1 MRKVNRYFR
10 NLKVRHKLVLVFLL
24 TSLASLGINIFVYI
38 NLNTALNKMAAV
50 YSSNVS
56 LNRISESLE
65 RIHMNLNGFLE
76 TKGTDELEAYYKYQQ
91 EINSQLHDLYNNAT
105 DNTSKLTERNI
116 RKMTENYLSVADAAV
131 TAKRG
136 RKIMEYTRR
145 YEECQQLYDYL
156 NVYIYSLNNEQ
167 FKNNSENYK
176 LLMSSMQLSEMLC
189 LSIFA
194 IVSVLNVLLII
205 VMTGRITM
213 PLTTL
218 SEKANEISDKS
229 PEKVEPLEV
238 RYNDEIGTVTKAFNQ
253 MLMSIK
259 EYIRRIRAQMVTE
272 SAMKEKSL
280 LMENHLKDAQL
291 KYLQAQINP
300 HFLFNTLNAG
310 AQLAM
315 MEGADRTNEYIRHMA
330 DFFRYNV
337 KKDNEV
343 VTISEEIGLVD
354 SYIYILNVRFSGDI
368 RFRKV
373 IDETLLNVK
382 VPSMIIQPLVENSI
396 KYGMPVPENND
407 ERGEVVLSL
416 YKKEDKACIEVS
428 DKGPGIPAE
437 TVEKI
442 LAREKI
448 VGTDY
453 DETKGIGLNN
463 VISRL
468 DLFYDSAEC
477 VDIISNEGE
486 GTRII
491 IKIPM
496 EKDTCTE

>member
-1 MRKVNRYFR
+1 MKKVNSYFR
-10 NLKVRHKLVLVFLL
+10 NLKLRHKLVLVFLL
-24 TSLASLGINIFVYI
+24 TSLASLGINIIVYV
-38 NLNTALNKMAAV
+38 NLNTALNKMDAV
-50 YSSNVS
+50 YSSNIS
-56 LNRISESLE
+56 LNSISDNIEKIHSSLT
-65 RIHMNLNGFLE
+65 GFLE
-76 TKGTDELEAYYKYQQ
+76 TKGTDELETYYKYTQ
-91 EINSQLHDLYNNAT
+91 ELTIQLDGLNNMAT

-116 RKMTENYLSVADAAV
+116 RKMTENYLSVTDAAV
-131 TAKRG
+131 AAKRG
-136 RKIMEYTRR
+136 RNIMEYTRR
-145 YEECQQLYDYL
+145 YEESQQLYDYL

-176 LLMSSMQLSEMLC
+176 TLMRSIQYSEVLC

-194 IVSVLNVLLII
+194 IVSVMNVLLII
-205 VMTGRITM
+205 IMTGRITM

-218 SEKANEISDKS
+218 SEKANEISEKS
-229 PEKVEPLEV
+229 PEKVEPLDV

-253 MLMSIK
+253 MLASIK

-315 MEGADRTNEYIRHMA
+315 MEGADRTNEYIRNMA

-343 VTISEEIGLVD
+343 VTVSEEIGLVD
-354 SYIYILNVRFSGDI
+354 SYIYILNVRFSGEI

-373 IDETLLNVK
+373 IDETLLNVR

-396 KYGMPVPENND
+396 KYGTPDPEIG
-407 ERGEVVLSL
+407 EARGEVVLSL
-416 YKKEDKACIEVS
+416 YKKEDMACIEVS
-428 DKGPGIPAE
+428 DNGPGMPEE
-437 TVEKI
+437 TVQKI
-442 LAREKI
+442 LAREN
-448 VGTDY
+448 VAGDH

-468 DLFYDSAEC
+468 DLFYDGREGI
-477 VDIISNEGE
+477 DIISAEGE

-491 IKIPM
+491 IKIPV
-496 EKDTCTE
+496 E

>member
-1 MRKVNRYFR
+1 MKKVNSYFR
-10 NLKVRHKLVLVFLL
+10 NLKLRHKLVLVFLL
-24 TSLASLGINIFVYI
+24 TSLASLGINIIVYV
-38 NLNTALNKMAAV
+38 NLNTALNKMDAV
-50 YSSNVS
+50 YSSNIS
-56 LNRISESLE
+56 LNSISDNIEKIHSSLT
-65 RIHMNLNGFLE
+65 GFLE
-76 TKGTDELEAYYKYQQ
+76 TKGTDELEAYYKYTQ
-91 EINSQLHDLYNNAT
+91 ELTIQLDGLNNMAT

-116 RKMTENYLSVADAAV
+116 RKMTENYLSVTDAAV
-131 TAKRG
+131 AAKRG
-136 RKIMEYTRR
+136 RNIMEYTRR
-145 YEECQQLYDYL
+145 YEESQQLYDYL

-176 LLMSSMQLSEMLC
+176 TLMRSIQYSEVLC

-194 IVSVLNVLLII
+194 IVSVMNVLLII
-205 VMTGRITM
+205 IMTGRITM

-218 SEKANEISDKS
+218 SEKANEISEKS
-229 PEKVEPLEV
+229 PEKVEPLDV

-253 MLMSIK
+253 MLASIK

-315 MEGADRTNEYIRHMA
+315 MEGADRTNEYIRNMA

-343 VTISEEIGLVD
+343 VTVSEEIGLVD
-354 SYIYILNVRFSGDI
+354 SYIYILNVRFSGEI

-373 IDETLLNVK
+373 IDETLLNVR

-396 KYGMPVPENND
+396 KYGTPDPEIG
-407 ERGEVVLSL
+407 EARGEVVLSL
-416 YKKEDKACIEVS
+416 YKKEDMACIEVS
-428 DKGPGIPAE
+428 DNGPGMPEE
-437 TVEKI
+437 TVQKI
-442 LAREKI
+442 LAREN
-448 VGTDY
+448 VAGDH

-468 DLFYDSAEC
+468 DLFYDGREGI
-477 VDIISNEGE
+477 DIISAEGE

-491 IKIPM
+491 IKIPV
-496 EKDTCTE
+496 E

>member
-1 MRKVNRYFR
+1 MRKVNHYFK
-10 NLKVRHKLVLVFLL
+10 NLKLRHKLVLVFLL
-24 TSLASLGINIFVYI
+24 TSLASLGINIFVYA
-38 NLNTALNKMAAV
+38 NLNVALGKMDAV
-50 YSSNVS
+50 YSSNIS
-56 LNRISESLE
+56 LNNISDSLE
-65 RIHMNLNGFLE
+65 KIHMSLTGFLE
-76 TKGTDELEAYYKYQQ
+76 TKGTDELEAYYKYSQ
-91 EINSQLHDLYNNAT
+91 EITRQLYDLNNTAT

-116 RKMTENYLSVADAAV
+116 RKMTDSYLSVAEAAV
-131 TAKRG
+131 AAKRG

-145 YEECQQLYDYL
+145 YEECQELYNYL

-176 LLMSSMQLSEMLC
+176 ELMHSMQLSEVLC

-194 IVSVLNVLLII
+194 IVSVLNILLII
-205 VMTGRITM
+205 IMTGRITM
-213 PLTTL
+213 PLTKL

-315 MEGADRTNEYIRHMA
+315 MEGADRTNEYIRNMA

-343 VTISEEIGLVD
+343 VTVSEEIGLVD

-373 IDETLLNVK
+373 IDETLLNVR

-396 KYGMPVPENND
+396 KYGAPDPENGG

-416 YKKEDKACIEVS
+416 YKKDDMACIEVS
-428 DKGPGIPAE
+428 DNGPGMPRE
-437 TVEKI
+437 MVEKI
-442 LAREKI
+442 LARES
-448 VGTDY
+448 VGTDQ

-468 DLFYDSAEC
+468 DLFYDGREGI
-477 VDIISNEGE
+477 DIISTEGE

-496 EKDTCTE
+496 E

>member
-1 MRKVNRYFR
+1 MRKVNHYFR
-10 NLKVRHKLVLVFLL
+10 NLKLRHKLVLVFLL
-24 TSLASLGINIFVYI
+24 TSLASLGINIFVYV
-38 NLNTALNKMAAV
+38 NLNTALVKMDAV
-50 YSSNVS
+50 YSSNIS
-56 LNRISESLE
+56 LNNISESLE
-65 RIHMNLNGFLE
+65 KIHMSLTGFLE
-76 TKGTDELEAYYKYQQ
+76 TKGTDELEAYYKYSQ
-91 EINSQLHDLYNNAT
+91 EISSQLYELNNTAT

-116 RKMTENYLSVADAAV
+116 RKMTDSYLSVAESAV
-131 TAKRG
+131 AAKRG
-136 RKIMEYTRR
+136 RKIMEYTRK
-145 YEECQQLYDYL
+145 YEECQELYNYL

-176 LLMSSMQLSEMLC
+176 ELMHSMQLSEVLC

-194 IVSVLNVLLII
+194 IVSVLNILLII
-205 VMTGRITM
+205 IMTGRITM

-218 SEKANEISDKS
+218 SEKANEISEKS
-229 PEKVEPLEV
+229 PEKVDPLDV

-315 MEGADRTNEYIRHMA
+315 MEGADRTNEYIRNMA

-343 VTISEEIGLVD
+343 VTVSEEIGLVD

-373 IDETLLNVK
+373 IDETLLDVR
-382 VPSMIIQPLVENSI
+382 VPSMIIQPLVENSV
-396 KYGMPVPENND
+396 KYGAPDPEKGG

-416 YKKEDKACIEVS
+416 YKKEDMACIEVS
-428 DKGPGIPAE
+428 DNGPGMPKE
-437 TVEKI
+437 TVERI
-442 LAREKI
+442 LAREN
-448 VGTDY
+448 VGTEP
-453 DETKGIGLNN
+453 DETNGIGLNN

-468 DLFYDSAEC
+468 DLFYDSREC

-491 IKIPM
+491 IRIPM
-496 EKDTCTE
+496 E

>member
-1 MRKVNRYFR
+1 MRKVNHYFR
-10 NLKVRHKLVLVFLL
+10 NLKLRHKLVLVFFL
-24 TSLASLGINIFVYI
+24 TSLASLGINIFVYV
-38 NLNTALNKMAAV
+38 NLNIALNKMDAV
-50 YSSNVS
+50 YSSNISLNNISDSLDRIQVS
-56 LNRISESLE
+56 LT
-65 RIHMNLNGFLE
+65 GFLE
-76 TKGTDELEAYYKYQQ
+76 TKGTDELEAYYRY
-91 EINSQLHDLYNNAT
+91 SQDITRQLYDLNNTAT

-145 YEECQQLYDYL
+145 YEECQQLYNYL

-167 FKNNSENYK
+167 FKNNSENYRQ
-176 LLMSSMQLSEMLC
+176 LMRSMQMSEVLC

-194 IVSVLNVLLII
+194 IVSVMNVLLII
-205 VMTGRITM
+205 IMTGRITM

-218 SEKANEISDKS
+218 SEKANEISEKS
-229 PEKVEPLEV
+229 PEKVEPLDV

-343 VTISEEIGLVD
+343 VTIAEEIGLVD

-368 RFRKV
+368 SFRKV

-396 KYGMPVPENND
+396 KYGTHETD
-407 ERGEVVLSL
+407 DGSERGEVVLSL
-416 YKKEDKACIEVS
+416 YKKEDMACIEVS
-428 DKGPGIPAE
+428 DNGPGMSNE
-437 TVEKI
+437 TIERI
-442 LAREKI
+442 LAREKSA
-448 VGTDY
+448 GNEY

-468 DLFYDSAEC
+468 DLFYDSREG
-477 VDIISNEGE
+477 VDIICNEGE

-496 EKDTCTE
+496 E

>member
-1 MRKVNRYFR
+1 MRKVNHYFR
-10 NLKVRHKLVLVFLL
+10 NLKLRHKLVLVFLL
-24 TSLASLGINIFVYI
+24 TSLASLGINIFVYV
-38 NLNTALNKMAAV
+38 NLNVALGKMDAV
-50 YSSNVS
+50 YSSNMS
-56 LNRISESLE
+56 LNSIAESLDK
-65 RIHMNLNGFLE
+65 IHMSLTGFLE
-76 TKGTDELEAYYKYQQ
+76 TKGTDELEAYYKYSQ
-91 EINSQLHDLYNNAT
+91 EITRQLYDLNNTAT

-116 RKMTENYLSVADAAV
+116 RKMTDSYLSVAESAV
-131 TAKRG
+131 AAKRG

-145 YEECQQLYDYL
+145 YEECQELYNYL

-176 LLMSSMQLSEMLC
+176 ELMRSMQLSEVLC

-194 IVSVLNVLLII
+194 IVSVLNILLII
-205 VMTGRITM
+205 IMTGRITM

-218 SEKANEISDKS
+218 SEKANEISEKS
-229 PEKVEPLEV
+229 PEKVDPLDV

-315 MEGADRTNEYIRHMA
+315 MEGADRTNEYIRNMA

-343 VTISEEIGLVD
+343 VTVSEEIGLVD

-373 IDETLLNVK
+373 IDETLLDVR

-396 KYGMPVPENND
+396 KYGVPDPENGG

-416 YKKEDKACIEVS
+416 YKKEDMACIEVS
-428 DKGPGIPAE
+428 DKGPGMPSE
-437 TVEKI
+437 MVEKI
-442 LAREKI
+442 LARES
-448 VGTDY
+448 VGTDQ

-468 DLFYDSAEC
+468 DLFYDGREG
-477 VDIISNEGE
+477 VDIISAEGE

-496 EKDTCTE
+496 E

>member
-1 MRKVNRYFR
+1 MRKVNHYFR
-10 NLKVRHKLVLVFLL
+10 NLKLRHKLVLVFLL
-24 TSLASLGINIFVYI
+24 TSLASLGINIFVYV
-38 NLNTALNKMAAV
+38 NLNIALNKMDAV
-50 YSSNVS
+50 YSSNISLNNISDSLDRIQVS
-56 LNRISESLE
+56 LT
-65 RIHMNLNGFLE
+65 GFLE
-76 TKGTDELEAYYKYQQ
+76 TKGTDELEAYYRY
-91 EINSQLHDLYNNAT
+91 SQDITRQLYDLNNIAT

-145 YEECQQLYDYL
+145 FEECQQLYNYL

-176 LLMSSMQLSEMLC
+176 QLMRSMQMSEVLC

-194 IVSVLNVLLII
+194 IVSVMNVLLII
-205 VMTGRITM
+205 IMTGRITM

-218 SEKANEISDKS
+218 SQKANEISEKS
-229 PEKVEPLEV
+229 PEKVDPLEI

-343 VTISEEIGLVD
+343 VTVSEEIGLVD

-396 KYGMPVPENND
+396 KYGTHETED
-407 ERGEVVLSL
+407 GGERGEVVLSL
-416 YKKEDKACIEVS
+416 YKKEDMACIEVS
-428 DKGPGIPAE
+428 DNGPGMSKE
-437 TVEKI
+437 TIERI
-442 LAREKI
+442 LAREKSA
-448 VGTDY
+448 GTEY

-468 DLFYDSAEC
+468 DLFYDSREGI
-477 VDIISNEGE
+477 DIISNEGE

-496 EKDTCTE
+496 E

>member
-1 MRKVNRYFR
+1 MKKINYYFR
-10 NLKVRHKLVLVFLL
+10 NLKLRHKLVLVFLL
-24 TSLASLGINIFVYI
+24 TSLASLGINIIVYV
-38 NLNTALNKMAAV
+38 NLNTSLNKMDVV
-50 YSSNVS
+50 YSSNIS
-56 LNRISESLE
+56 LNNISDSLE
-65 RIHMNLNGFLE
+65 KIQTSLTGFLE
-76 TKGTDELEAYYKYQQ
+76 TKGTDELETYYKYEQ
-91 EINSQLHDLYNNAT
+91 EIKNQLSGLNSRPT
-105 DNTSKLTERNI
+105 DNTSKLTERTI
-116 RKMTENYLSVADAAV
+116 RMMTDNYLNVANAAV

-136 RKIMEYTRR
+136 RNIMEYTKR
-145 YEECQQLYDYL
+145 YQECQQLYDYL

-176 LLMSSMQLSEMLC
+176 SLMRSIQYSEVLC

-194 IVSVLNVLLII
+194 IVSVMNVLLII
-205 VMTGRITM
+205 FMTGRITM

-218 SEKANEISDKS
+218 SEKANEISEKS
-229 PEKVEPLEV
+229 PENVEPLKV
-238 RYNDEIGTVTKAFNQ
+238 RYNDEIGNVTKAFNQ
-253 MLMSIK
+253 MLSSIK

-315 MEGADRTNEYIRHMA
+315 MEGADRTNEYIRNMA

-343 VTISEEIGLVD
+343 VTIAEEIGLVD

-373 IDETLLNVK
+373 IDETLLSVR

-396 KYGMPVPENND
+396 KYGTPDPEGGED
-407 ERGEVVLSL
+407 EGEVVLSL
-416 YKKEDKACIEVS
+416 YKKDEMACIEVS
-428 DKGPGIPAE
+428 DNGPGMPEE
-437 TVEKI
+437 TVHRI
-442 LAREKI
+442 LAREP
-448 VGTDY
+448 VGTDT

-468 DLFYDSAEC
+468 DLFYDGREGI
-477 VDIISNEGE
+477 DIISNAGE

-496 EKDTCTE
+496 EQ

>member
-1 MRKVNRYFR
+1 MRKINHYFR
-10 NLKVRHKLVLVFLL
+10 NLKLRHKLVLVFLL
-24 TSLASLGINIFVYI
+24 TSLASLGINIFVYV
-38 NLNTALNKMAAV
+38 NLNTALGKMDAV
-50 YSSNVS
+50 YSSNISLNNISDSLEKIHVS
-56 LNRISESLE
+56 LT
-65 RIHMNLNGFLE
+65 GYLE
-76 TKGTDELEAYYKYQQ
+76 TKGTDELEAYYKYSQ
-91 EINSQLHDLYNNAT
+91 EITRQLYDLNNTAT

-116 RKMTENYLSVADAAV
+116 RKMTDSYLGVAEAAV
-131 TAKRG
+131 SAKRG
-136 RKIMEYTRR
+136 RKIVEYTRR
-145 YEECQQLYDYL
+145 YEECQELYNYL

-176 LLMSSMQLSEMLC
+176 ELMRSMQLSEVLC

-205 VMTGRITM
+205 IMTGRITM

-218 SEKANEISDKS
+218 SEKANEISEKS
-229 PEKVEPLEV
+229 PEKVDPLDV
-238 RYNDEIGTVTKAFNQ
+238 RYNDEIGTVTNAFNQ

-315 MEGADRTNEYIRHMA
+315 LEGADRTNEYIRNMA

-343 VTISEEIGLVD
+343 VTVSEEIGLVD

-373 IDETLLNVK
+373 IDETLLDVR

-396 KYGMPVPENND
+396 KYGEPDPENGG

-416 YKKEDKACIEVS
+416 YKKDDMACIEVS
-428 DKGPGIPAE
+428 DNGPGMPKE
-437 TVEKI
+437 TVERI
-442 LAREKI
+442 LARES
-448 VGTDY
+448 VGTDH

-468 DLFYDSAEC
+468 DLFYDSREGI
-477 VDIISNEGE
+477 DIISTEGE

-496 EKDTCTE
+496 EQ

>member
-1 MRKVNRYFR
+1 MRKVNHYFK
-10 NLKVRHKLVLVFLL
+10 NLKLRHKLVLVFLL
-24 TSLASLGINIFVYI
+24 TSLASLGINIFVYA
-38 NLNTALNKMAAV
+38 NLNVALGKMDAV
-50 YSSNVS
+50 YSSNIS
-56 LNRISESLE
+56 LNNISDSLE
-65 RIHMNLNGFLE
+65 KIHMSLTGFLE
-76 TKGTDELEAYYKYQQ
+76 TKGTDELEAYYKYSQ
-91 EINSQLHDLYNNAT
+91 EITRQLYDLNNTAT

-116 RKMTENYLSVADAAV
+116 RKMTDSYLSVAEAAV
-131 TAKRG
+131 AAKRG

-145 YEECQQLYDYL
+145 YEECQELYNYL

-176 LLMSSMQLSEMLC
+176 ELMRSMQLSEVLC

-194 IVSVLNVLLII
+194 IVSVLNILLII
-205 VMTGRITM
+205 IMTGRITM

-315 MEGADRTNEYIRHMA
+315 MEGADRTNEYIRNMA

-343 VTISEEIGLVD
+343 VTVSEEIGLVD

-373 IDETLLNVK
+373 IDETLLNVR

-396 KYGMPVPENND
+396 KYGAPDPENGG

-416 YKKEDKACIEVS
+416 YKKDDMACIEVS
-428 DKGPGIPAE
+428 DNGPGMPRE
-437 TVEKI
+437 MVEKI
-442 LAREKI
+442 LARES
-448 VGTDY
+448 VGTDQ

-468 DLFYDSAEC
+468 DLFYDGGEG
-477 VDIISNEGE
+477 VDIISTEGE

-496 EKDTCTE
+496 E

>member
-1 MRKVNRYFR
+1 MKKLNSYFR
-10 NLKVRHKLVLVFLL
+10 NLKLRHKLVIVFLFATL
-24 TSLASLGINIFVYI
+24 VSLAINVFVYV
-38 NLNTALNKMAAV
+38 NLNTILTKMDAV
-50 YSSNVS
+50 YSSN
-56 LNRISESLE
+56 NI
-65 RIHMNLNGFLE
+65 LNGISDSLDKIQSSLTGYLE
-76 TKGTDELEAYYKYQQ
+76 SKGTDELEAYYRY
-91 EINSQLHDLYNNAT
+91 SQDMTVQLRELNNQPT
-105 DNTSKLTERNI
+105 DNKSKLTERNI
-116 RKMTENYLSVADAAV
+116 RKMTENYLNVADAAV
-131 TAKRG
+131 SAKRG
-136 RKIMEYTRR
+136 RNIMEYTRR
-145 YEECQQLYDYL
+145 YDECQQLYSYL

-167 FKNNSENYK
+167 LKNNSENYNT
-176 LLMSSMQLSEMLC
+176 LMRSIQYSEVLC

-194 IVSVLNVLLII
+194 VVSVMNVLLII
-205 VMTGRITM
+205 IMTGRITM

-218 SEKANEISDKS
+218 SQKAIEISEKS
-229 PEKVEPLEV
+229 PEKVDPLEI
-238 RYNDEIGTVTKAFNQ
+238 RYNDEIGTVTNAFNQ
-253 MLMSIK
+253 MLASIK

-315 MEGADRTNEYIRHMA
+315 LEGADRTNEYIRNMA

-343 VTISEEIGLVD
+343 VKISEEIGLVD

-368 RFRKV
+368 KFRKV
-373 IDETLLNVK
+373 IDETLLDVR

-396 KYGMPVPENND
+396 KYSAHDNEDRGD
-407 ERGEVVLSL
+407 EKEVVLSL
-416 YKKEDKACIEVS
+416 YKKEDMACIEVS
-428 DKGPGIPAE
+428 DNGPGMSSDTIE
-437 TVEKI
+437 RI
-442 LAREKI
+442 LAREKSA
-448 VGTDY
+448 GTEY

-468 DLFYDSAEC
+468 DLFYDSREC

-496 EKDTCTE
+496 E

>member
-1 MRKVNRYFR
+1 MKKINYYFR
-10 NLKVRHKLVLVFLL
+10 NLKLRHKLVLVFLL
-24 TSLASLGINIFVYI
+24 TSIASLGINIFVYV
-38 NLNTALNKMAAV
+38 NLNTTLNKMDAV
-50 YSSNVS
+50 YSSNIS
-56 LNRISESLE
+56 LNNISDSLE
-65 RIHMNLNGFLE
+65 KIQSSLTGYLE
-76 TKGTDELEAYYKYQQ
+76 TKGTDELEAYYKYCQ
-91 EINSQLHDLYNNAT
+91 EMTGQLYVLNNLPT

-116 RKMTENYLSVADAAV
+116 RKMTENYLSVTEAAV
-131 TAKRG
+131 SAKRG
-136 RKIMEYTRR
+136 RNIMEYTRR
-145 YEECQQLYDYL
+145 YEECQQLYDYM

-176 LLMSSMQLSEMLC
+176 TLMRSIQYSEVLC

-194 IVSVLNVLLII
+194 IVSIMNVLII
-205 VMTGRITM
+205 IIMTGRITM

-218 SEKANEISDKS
+218 SEKANEISDRS
-229 PEKVEPLEV
+229 PEKVDPLEI
-238 RYNDEIGTVTKAFNQ
+238 RYNDEIGNVTKAFNQ
-253 MLMSIK
+253 MLSSIK

-315 MEGADRTNEYIRHMA
+315 LEGADRTNEYIRNMA

-343 VTISEEIGLVD
+343 VTIAEEIGLVD
-354 SYIYILNVRFSGDI
+354 SYIYILNVRFSGEF

-373 IDETLLNVK
+373 IDETLLDVR
-382 VPSMIIQPLVENSI
+382 VPSMIIQPLVENSV
-396 KYGMPVPENND
+396 KYGTKETED
-407 ERGEVVLSL
+407 GEGRGEVVLSL
-416 YKKEDKACIEVS
+416 YKKDDMACIEVS
-428 DKGPGIPAE
+428 DDGPGMPKE
-437 TVEKI
+437 TVERI
-442 LAREKI
+442 LAREN
-448 VGTDY
+448 VGTEH

-468 DLFYDSAEC
+468 DLFYDSREGI
-477 VDIISNEGE
+477 DIISGEGE

-496 EKDTCTE
+496 E

>member
-1 MRKVNRYFR
+1 MRKVNHYFK
-10 NLKVRHKLVLVFLL
+10 NLKLRHKLVLVFLL
-24 TSLASLGINIFVYI
+24 TSLASLGINIFVYA
-38 NLNTALNKMAAV
+38 NLNVALGKMDAV
-50 YSSNVS
+50 YSSNIS
-56 LNRISESLE
+56 LNNISDSLE
-65 RIHMNLNGFLE
+65 KIHMSLTGFLE
-76 TKGTDELEAYYKYQQ
+76 TKGTDELEAYYKYSQ
-91 EINSQLHDLYNNAT
+91 EITRQLYDLNNTAT

-116 RKMTENYLSVADAAV
+116 RKMTDSYLSVAEAAV
-131 TAKRG
+131 AAKRG

-145 YEECQQLYDYL
+145 YEECQELYNYL

-176 LLMSSMQLSEMLC
+176 ELMHSMQLSEVLC

-194 IVSVLNVLLII
+194 IVSVLNILLII
-205 VMTGRITM
+205 IMTGRITM
-213 PLTTL
+213 PLTKL

-229 PEKVEPLEV
+229 PEKVELLEV

-315 MEGADRTNEYIRHMA
+315 MEGADRTNEYIRNMA

-343 VTISEEIGLVD
+343 VTVSEEIGLVD

-373 IDETLLNVK
+373 IDETLLNVR

-396 KYGMPVPENND
+396 KYGAPDPENGG

-416 YKKEDKACIEVS
+416 YKKDDMACIEVS
-428 DKGPGIPAE
+428 DNGPGMPRE
-437 TVEKI
+437 MVEKI
-442 LAREKI
+442 LARES
-448 VGTDY
+448 VGTDQ

-468 DLFYDSAEC
+468 DLFYDGREGI
-477 VDIISNEGE
+477 DIISTEGE

-496 EKDTCTE
+496 E

>member
-1 MRKVNRYFR
+1 MRKVNHYFK
-10 NLKVRHKLVLVFLL
+10 NLKLRHKLVLVFLL
-24 TSLASLGINIFVYI
+24 TSLASLGINIFVYA
-38 NLNTALNKMAAV
+38 NLNVALGKMDAV
-50 YSSNVS
+50 YSSNIS
-56 LNRISESLE
+56 LNNISDSLE
-65 RIHMNLNGFLE
+65 KIHMSLTGFLE
-76 TKGTDELEAYYKYQQ
+76 TKGTDELEAYYKYSQ
-91 EINSQLHDLYNNAT
+91 EITRQLYDLNNTAT

-116 RKMTENYLSVADAAV
+116 RKMTDSYLSVAEAAV
-131 TAKRG
+131 AAKRG

-145 YEECQQLYDYL
+145 YEECQELYNYL

-176 LLMSSMQLSEMLC
+176 ELMHSMQLSEVLC

-194 IVSVLNVLLII
+194 IVSVLNILLII
-205 VMTGRITM
+205 IMTGRITM
-213 PLTTL
+213 PLTKL

-315 MEGADRTNEYIRHMA
+315 MEGADRTNEYIRNMA

-343 VTISEEIGLVD
+343 VTVSEEIGLVD

-373 IDETLLNVK
+373 IDETLLNVR

-396 KYGMPVPENND
+396 KYGTPDPENGG

-416 YKKEDKACIEVS
+416 YKKDDMACIEVS
-428 DKGPGIPAE
+428 DNGPGMPRE
-437 TVEKI
+437 MVEKI
-442 LAREKI
+442 LARES
-448 VGTDY
+448 VGTDQ

-468 DLFYDSAEC
+468 DLFYDGREGI
-477 VDIISNEGE
+477 DIISTEGE

-496 EKDTCTE
+496 E

>member
-1 MRKVNRYFR
+1 MRKVNHYFK
-10 NLKVRHKLVLVFLL
+10 NLKLRHKLVLVFLL
-24 TSLASLGINIFVYI
+24 TSLASLGINIFVYA
-38 NLNTALNKMAAV
+38 NLNVALGKMDAV
-50 YSSNVS
+50 YSSNIS
-56 LNRISESLE
+56 LNNISDSLE
-65 RIHMNLNGFLE
+65 KIHMSLTGFLE
-76 TKGTDELEAYYKYQQ
+76 TKGTDELEAYYKYSQ
-91 EINSQLHDLYNNAT
+91 EITRQLYDLNNTAT

-116 RKMTENYLSVADAAV
+116 RKMTDSYLSVAEAAV
-131 TAKRG
+131 AAKRG

-145 YEECQQLYDYL
+145 YEECQELYNYL

-176 LLMSSMQLSEMLC
+176 ELMHSMQLSEVLC

-194 IVSVLNVLLII
+194 IVSVLNILLII
-205 VMTGRITM
+205 IMTGRITM

-229 PEKVEPLEV
+229 PEKVDPLEV

-315 MEGADRTNEYIRHMA
+315 MEGADRTNEYIRNMA

-343 VTISEEIGLVD
+343 VTVSEEIGLVD

-373 IDETLLNVK
+373 IDETLLNVR

-396 KYGMPVPENND
+396 KYGTPDPENGG

-416 YKKEDKACIEVS
+416 YKKDDMACIEVS
-428 DKGPGIPAE
+428 DNGPGMPRE
-437 TVEKI
+437 MVEKI
-442 LAREKI
+442 LARES
-448 VGTDY
+448 VGTDQ

-468 DLFYDSAEC
+468 DLFYDGREGI
-477 VDIISNEGE
+477 DIIRTEGE
-486 GTRII
+486 GKRII

-496 EKDTCTE
+496 E

>member
-1 MRKVNRYFR
+1 MKKLNSYFR
-10 NLKVRHKLVLVFLL
+10 NLKLRHKLVLVFLFATL
-24 TSLASLGINIFVYI
+24 LSLGINVFVYV
-38 NLNTALNKMAAV
+38 NLNSILNKMDAV
-50 YSSNVS
+50 YSSNIS
-56 LNRISESLE
+56 LNNISDCLEKIQTSLT
-65 RIHMNLNGFLE
+65 GYLE
-76 TKGTDELEAYYKYQQ
+76 TKGTDELEAYYKYSQ
-91 EINSQLHDLYNNAT
+91 EMNIQLSNMNNLPT

-131 TAKRG
+131 LAKRG
-136 RKIMEYTRR
+136 RNIMEYTKR
-145 YEECQQLYDYL
+145 YEECRQLYDYL

-167 FKNNSENYK
+167 FKNNSENYQT
-176 LLMSSMQLSEMLC
+176 LMSSIQYSEVLC

-194 IVSVLNVLLII
+194 VVSVMNVLLII
-205 VMTGRITM
+205 IMTGKITM

-218 SEKANEISDKS
+218 AEKANEISDKS
-229 PEKVEPLEV
+229 PEKVEPLDV

-253 MLMSIK
+253 MLASIK

-315 MEGADRTNEYIRHMA
+315 MEGADRTNEYIRNMA

-343 VTISEEIGLVD
+343 VKISEEIGLVD

-368 RFRKV
+368 KFRKV
-373 IDETLLNVK
+373 IDETLLDVR
-382 VPSMIIQPLVENSI
+382 VPSMIIQPLVENSV
-396 KYGMPVPENND
+396 KYSSHDSDEGRDEN
-407 ERGEVVLSL
+407 EIILSL
-416 YKKEDKACIEVS
+416 YKKEDMACIEVS
-428 DKGPGIPAE
+428 DNGPGMPKE

-442 LAREKI
+442 LAREKT
-448 VGTDY
+448 GSDP

-468 DLFYDSAEC
+468 DLFYDGNEG
-477 VDIISNEGE
+477 VDIISGVGE

-496 EKDTCTE
+496 E

>member
-1 MRKVNRYFR
+1 MRKINYYFR
-10 NLKVRHKLVLVFLL
+10 NLKLRHKLVLVFLL
-24 TSLASLGINIFVYI
+24 TSLASLGINILVYM
-38 NLNTALNKMAAV
+38 NLNTVLHKMDIV
-50 YSSNVS
+50 YSSNIS
-56 LNRISESLE
+56 LNSISDNLE
-65 RIHMNLNGFLE
+65 RIQTSLTGYLE
-76 TKGTDELEAYYKYQQ
+76 TKGTNELETYYKYSQ
-91 EINSQLHDLYNNAT
+91 EMTNQLFELNSMPT

-116 RKMTENYLSVADAAV
+116 RMMADNYLKVTEAAV

-136 RKIMEYTRR
+136 RNIMEYTRR
-145 YEECQQLYDYL
+145 YEECQKLYNYL
-156 NVYIYSLNNEQ
+156 NAYIYSLNNEQ
-167 FKNNSENYK
+167 FKNNSDNYK
-176 LLMSSMQLSEMLC
+176 TLMVSLQYSEILC

-194 IVSVLNVLLII
+194 IVSVMNVLLIVI
-205 VMTGRITM
+205 MTGRITM

-218 SEKANEISDKS
+218 SEKANEISKKS
-229 PEKVEPLEV
+229 PETVEPLDI

-253 MLMSIK
+253 MLLSIK
-259 EYIRRIRAQMVTE
+259 EYIRRIREQMVTE

-315 MEGADRTNEYIRHMA
+315 MEGADRTNEYIRNMA

-343 VTISEEIGLVD
+343 VTIAEEIGLVD

-373 IDETLLNVK
+373 IDETLLDVH

-396 KYGMPVPENND
+396 KYGRTDPE
-407 ERGEVVLSL
+407 EGESRGEVVLSL
-416 YKKEDKACIEVS
+416 YKKEDMACIEVG
-428 DKGPGIPAE
+428 DNGPGMDQE
-437 TVEKI
+437 TVSRI
-442 LAREKI
+442 LAREKS
-448 VGTDY
+448 VGTDT

-468 DLFYDSAEC
+468 DLFYDGKEGI
-477 VDIISNEGE
+477 DIISGSGE
-486 GTRII
+486 GTRIV

-496 EKDTCTE
+496 E

>member
-1 MRKVNRYFR
+1 MRKVNHYFK
-10 NLKVRHKLVLVFLL
+10 NLKLRHKLVLVFLL
-24 TSLASLGINIFVYI
+24 TSLASLGISIFVYA
-38 NLNTALNKMAAV
+38 NLNVALGKMDAV
-50 YSSNVS
+50 YSSNIS
-56 LNRISESLE
+56 LNNISDSLE
-65 RIHMNLNGFLE
+65 KIHMSLTGFLE
-76 TKGTDELEAYYKYQQ
+76 TKGTDELEAYYKYSQ
-91 EINSQLHDLYNNAT
+91 EITRQLYDLNNTAT

-116 RKMTENYLSVADAAV
+116 RKMTDSYLSVAEAAV
-131 TAKRG
+131 AAKRG

-145 YEECQQLYDYL
+145 YEECQELYNYL

-176 LLMSSMQLSEMLC
+176 ELMRSMQLSEVLC

-194 IVSVLNVLLII
+194 IVSVLNILLII
-205 VMTGRITM
+205 IMTGRITM

-315 MEGADRTNEYIRHMA
+315 MEGADRTNEYIRNMA

-343 VTISEEIGLVD
+343 VTVSEEIGLVD

-373 IDETLLNVK
+373 IDETLLNVR

-396 KYGMPVPENND
+396 KYGAPDPENGG

-416 YKKEDKACIEVS
+416 YKKDDMACIEVS
-428 DKGPGIPAE
+428 DNGPGMPRE
-437 TVEKI
+437 MVEKI
-442 LAREKI
+442 LARES
-448 VGTDY
+448 VGTDQ

-468 DLFYDSAEC
+468 DLFYDGGEG
-477 VDIISNEGE
+477 VDIISTEGE

-496 EKDTCTE
+496 E

>member
-1 MRKVNRYFR
+1 MKKINRYFR
-10 NLKVRHKLVLVFLL
+10 NLKLRHKLVLVFLL
-24 TSLASLGINIFVYI
+24 TSLSSLGINIFVYV
-38 NLNTALNKMAAV
+38 NLNTALNKMDAV
-50 YSSNVS
+50 YSSNIS
-56 LNRISESLE
+56 LNNISESLE
-65 RIHMNLNGFLE
+65 RIQMSLTGFLE

-91 EINSQLHDLYNNAT
+91 EINSQLYDLNNNAT

-145 YEECQQLYDYL
+145 YEECQQLYNYL

-167 FKNNSENYK
+167 FKNNSENYTQLK
-176 LLMSSMQLSEMLC
+176 SSMQMSEVLC

-194 IVSVLNVLLII
+194 IVSLMNVLLII
-205 VMTGRITM
+205 IMTGMITK

-218 SEKANEISDKS
+218 SEKANEISEKS
-229 PEKVEPLEV
+229 PEKVDPLDV

-253 MLMSIK
+253 MLLSIK

-354 SYIYILNVRFSGDI
+354 SYVYILNVRFSGDI

-373 IDETLLNVK
+373 IDETLLNVR

-396 KYGMPVPENND
+396 KYGTHETED
-407 ERGEVVLSL
+407 GSERGEVVLSL
-416 YKKEDKACIEVS
+416 YKKEDMACIEVS
-428 DKGPGIPAE
+428 DNGPGMPAE
-437 TVEKI
+437 TIERI
-442 LAREKI
+442 LAREKSA
-448 VGTDY
+448 GTEY

-468 DLFYDSAEC
+468 DLFFDGTEG

-496 EKDTCTE
+496 E

>member
-1 MRKVNRYFR
+1 MRKINYYFR
-10 NLKVRHKLVLVFLL
+10 NLKLRHKLVLVFLL
-24 TSLASLGINIFVYI
+24 TSLASLGINILVYM
-38 NLNTALNKMAAV
+38 NLNTVLHKMDIV
-50 YSSNVS
+50 YSSNIS
-56 LNRISESLE
+56 LNSISDNLE
-65 RIHMNLNGFLE
+65 RIQTSLTGYLE
-76 TKGTDELEAYYKYQQ
+76 TKGTNELETYYKYSQ
-91 EINSQLHDLYNNAT
+91 EMTNQLFELNSMPT

-116 RKMTENYLSVADAAV
+116 RMMADNYLKVTEAAV

-136 RKIMEYTRR
+136 RNIMEYTRR
-145 YEECQQLYDYL
+145 YEECQKLYNYL
-156 NVYIYSLNNEQ
+156 NAYIYSLNNEQ
-167 FKNNSENYK
+167 FKNNSDNYK
-176 LLMSSMQLSEMLC
+176 TLMVSLQYSEILC

-194 IVSVLNVLLII
+194 IVSVMNVLLIVI
-205 VMTGRITM
+205 MTGRITM

-218 SEKANEISDKS
+218 SEKANEISKKS
-229 PEKVEPLEV
+229 PETVEPLDI

-253 MLMSIK
+253 MLLSIK
-259 EYIRRIRAQMVTE
+259 EYIRRIREQMVTE

-315 MEGADRTNEYIRHMA
+315 MEGADRTNEYIRNMA

-343 VTISEEIGLVD
+343 VTIAEEIGLVD

-373 IDETLLNVK
+373 IDETLLDVH

-396 KYGMPVPENND
+396 KYGRTDPE
-407 ERGEVVLSL
+407 EGESRGEVVLSL
-416 YKKEDKACIEVS
+416 YKKEDMACIEVG
-428 DKGPGIPAE
+428 DNGPGMDQE
-437 TVEKI
+437 TVNRI
-442 LAREKI
+442 LAREKS
-448 VGTDY
+448 VGTDT

-468 DLFYDSAEC
+468 DLFYDRKEGI
-477 VDIISNEGE
+477 DIISGSGE
-486 GTRII
+486 GTRIV

-496 EKDTCTE
+496 E

>member
-1 MRKVNRYFR
+1 MKKINHYFR
-10 NLKVRHKLVLVFLL
+10 NLKMRHKLVLVFLL
-24 TSLASLGINIFVYI
+24 TSLASLGINIFVYV
-38 NLNTALNKMAAV
+38 NLNTALYKMDEV
-50 YSSNVS
+50 YSSNISLNNISDSLEKIHVS
-56 LNRISESLE
+56 LT
-65 RIHMNLNGFLE
+65 GFLE
-76 TKGTDELEAYYKYQQ
+76 TKGTDELETYYKYEQ
-91 EINSQLHDLYNNAT
+91 EIKNQLQDLNSIST
-105 DNTSKLTERNI
+105 DNTSKLTERTI
-116 RKMTENYLSVADAAV
+116 RMMSENYLLVANSAI

-136 RKIMEYTRR
+136 RNIMEYTKR
-145 YEECQQLYDYL
+145 YQECQQLYNYL
-156 NVYIYSLNNEQ
+156 NAYIYSLNNEQ

-176 LLMSSMQLSEMLC
+176 ELMRSMQFSEALC

-205 VMTGRITM
+205 IMTGRITM

-229 PEKVEPLEV
+229 PEKVDPQEV
-238 RYNDEIGTVTKAFNQ
+238 RDNDEIGNVTKAFNQ

-315 MEGADRTNEYIRHMA
+315 LEGADRTNEYIRNMA

-343 VTISEEIGLVD
+343 VSIADEIGLVD
-354 SYIYILNVRFSGDI
+354 SYVYILNVRFSGDI

-373 IDETLLNVK
+373 IDETLLNVR

-396 KYGMPVPENND
+396 KYGTHEAED
-407 ERGEVVLSL
+407 GGERGEVVLSL
-416 YKKEDKACIEVS
+416 YKKEDMACIEVS
-428 DKGPGIPAE
+428 DNGPGMQAE
-437 TVEKI
+437 TIERI
-442 LAREKI
+442 LAREKSA
-448 VGTDY
+448 GTEY

-468 DLFYDSAEC
+468 DLFYDSREGI
-477 VDIISNEGE
+477 DIISNEGE

-496 EKDTCTE
+496 E

>member
-1 MRKVNRYFR
+1 MKKVNSYFR
-10 NLKVRHKLVLVFLL
+10 NLKLRHKLVLVFLL
-24 TSLASLGINIFVYI
+24 TSLASLGINIIVYV
-38 NLNTALNKMAAV
+38 NLNTALNKMDAV
-50 YSSNVS
+50 YSSNIS
-56 LNRISESLE
+56 LNSISDNIEKIHLSLT
-65 RIHMNLNGFLE
+65 GFLE
-76 TKGTDELEAYYKYQQ
+76 TKGTDELEAYYKHTQ
-91 EINSQLHDLYNNAT
+91 ELTIQLDGLNNMAT

-116 RKMTENYLSVADAAV
+116 RKMTENYLSVTDAAV
-131 TAKRG
+131 AAKRG
-136 RKIMEYTRR
+136 RNIMEYTRR
-145 YEECQQLYDYL
+145 YEESQQLYDYL

-176 LLMSSMQLSEMLC
+176 TLMRSIQYSEVLC

-194 IVSVLNVLLII
+194 IVSVMNVLLII
-205 VMTGRITM
+205 IMTGRITM

-218 SEKANEISDKS
+218 SEKANEISEKS
-229 PEKVEPLEV
+229 PEKVEPLDV

-253 MLMSIK
+253 MLASIK

-315 MEGADRTNEYIRHMA
+315 MEGADRTNEYIRNMA

-343 VTISEEIGLVD
+343 VTVSEEIGLVD
-354 SYIYILNVRFSGDI
+354 SYIYILNVRFSGEI

-373 IDETLLNVK
+373 IDETLLNVR

-396 KYGMPVPENND
+396 KYGTPDPEIG
-407 ERGEVVLSL
+407 EARGEVVLSL
-416 YKKEDKACIEVS
+416 YKKEDMACIEVS
-428 DKGPGIPAE
+428 DNGPGMPEE
-437 TVEKI
+437 TVQKI
-442 LAREKI
+442 LAREN
-448 VGTDY
+448 VAGDH

-468 DLFYDSAEC
+468 DLFYDGREGI
-477 VDIISNEGE
+477 DIISAEGE

-491 IKIPM
+491 IKIPV
-496 EKDTCTE
+496 E